1 MATTWESYRNDIRLE
16 LKDLSATKWVDEE
29 LRLYYNSAMKNYSQ
43 YFPQQKYH
51 DYTPVADTREYA
63 LPTDIMSPVS
73 DAIVSLEYP
82 ENTWVAPLPAPAFKP
97 GTHREV
103 YNWLK
108 ESLYTGAGG
117 LQYYAWG
124 PSLFLTADPAFVD
137 TDEVFQ
143 LRYFGIHDM
152 VSLPLD
158 ELSIPLID
166 EELIM
171 WYVTAKAYQRISGQ
185 DANLQR
191 WDERGRRNDS
201 PLIPE
206 HRWRMEMY
214 QEGVRMRRKPEH
226 KRLTRKL
233 R

>member
-1 MATTWESYRNDIRLE
+1 MATTWESYRGDIRLE
-16 LKDLSATKWVDEE
+16 LKDPNATKWGDDE

-43 YFPQQKYH
+43 YFPQQKTN
-51 DYTPVADTREYA
+51 DYTPVANTRTYD

-82 ENTWVAPLPAPAFKP
+82 ENHWVAPLMAPSFKP
-97 GTHREV
+97 GTYREV
-103 YNWLK
+103 YNWLN
-108 ESLYTGAGG
+108 ESVYIGAG
-117 LQYYAWG
+117 LRYYAWG
-124 PSLFLTADPAFVD
+124 SSLFLTTDPEFLDA
-137 TDEVFQ
+137 DEVFQ
-143 LRYFGIHDM
+143 LRYFGIHDL
-152 VSLPLD
+152 VSIPTD
-158 ELSIPLID
+158 ELSIPLVD
-166 EELIM
+166 EELII

-206 HRWRMEMY
+206 HVWRMQMY
-214 QEGVRMRRKPEH
+214 QEGIRQRRKPEH
-226 KRLTRKL
+226 KRLTRKM